1 MSGRGSTGNVISAI
15 ASLLV
20 PGLGQLLQGRILT
33 ALLHFV
39 LGAVLWFFF
48 LGWLAHIGSAISA
61 ARYEG

>member
-1 MSGRGSTGNVISAI
+1 MSGRGSTGNVIA
-15 ASLLV
+15 ALLSLLI
-20 PGLGQLLQGRILT
+20 PGLGQLVQGRIGT

-48 LGWLAHIGSAISA
+48 LGWVAHIWSAISA

>member
-20 PGLGQLLQGRILT
+20 PGLGQLLQGRVGA
-33 ALLHFV
+33 ALVHFV

-48 LGWLAHIGSAISA
+48 LGWLAHIWSAINA